1 MKEYDMSI
9 DVWTLYNEF
18 LMEKYPDEIRCED
31 DLLTMVEEGRYE
43 DEFYEANPMVEFLE
57 LVENLTGG
65 SHDSTIIL
73 AGGKK

>member
-31 DLLTMVEEGRYE
+31 DLLTMAEEGRYE